1 MLTQRSKARLLH
13 VWTHNTHT
21 QRQLHCDQL
30 SASDLSY
37 PCIEIPPLWPL
48 FPPRPTVDLLLH
60 MHYGKAQRSQMTL
73 WMLVRCFL
81 ATITGF
87 GVPRL
92 PRKTGG
98 VRKIGLLGKSCHF
111 PCFLSCRKTCQ
122 ELGLSFTIRLSL
134 TLSNR
139 FGDML
144 HAESAGWSCICDCLE
159 YFYR

>member
-13 VWTHNTHT
+13 VWTHNTHIH
-21 QRQLHCDQL
+21 RQKHCDQL

-122 ELGLSFTIRLSL
+122 RTRSLVYDPIISRPLKPFWWHASSRISLLVMHLRLSGIL
-134 TLSNR
+134 L
-139 FGDML
+139 
-144 HAESAGWSCICDCLE
+144 
-159 YFYR
+159 